1 MNPDVDALANVRY
14 LEFGEMIV
22 GPWAGLM
29 LALFGAEVIKVES
42 GYRLDMTR
50 RAGVTAEGGRV
61 AAYIP
66 GHRIPEGMLTD
77 TPVFNWVN
85 LNKKGITLNLGKPE
99 GIELAKRLIAISD
112 VMVETYRPGVMDRL
126 QLGYA
131 DAVKLKPDI
140 IYVSS
145 SAVGYNSSG
154 LEAEQLGYGPL
165 FRALGGLGY
174 LTGYPD
180 GTPGEGLGRD
190 DVLAGTMISTAVM
203 MALIYRQ
210 KTGEGQFIDFSARE
224 GISFLIGDS
233 FMETVLNGR
242 DPCRD
247 GNRDEI
253 MAPHNCYR
261 CRDQGMD
268 RWISI
273 AIGTDEEWA
282 AFCDA
287 IGNPDWTKDEKFRDG
302 PGRWRNQEELDRL
315 VEAWTI
321 THTDR
326 EAMDILQAAGVAAV
340 PSFSIDELWAD
351 PHLGERGVFEVVDH
365 AVLGAQPLVRPPCR
379 LSLTPQRI
387 QRHGTMLGQYNQWV
401 YGELLGLSDDEISEL
416 VEKDVIY

>member
-1 MNPDVDALANVRY
+1 MAEHADALGNVRY

-29 LALFGAEVIKVES
+29 MALFGAEVIKVES

-50 RAGVTAEGGRV
+50 RAGVTAGGGRV

-99 GIELAKRLIAISD
+99 GIGLAKRLIEVSD

-126 QLGYA
+126 GLGYA
-131 DAVKLKPDI
+131 DAVKLRPDI

-180 GTPGEGLGRD
+180 APPGEGLGRD

-210 KTGEGQFIDFSARE
+210 NTGEGQFIDFSARE

-233 FMETVLNGR
+233 FMEAALGGS

-247 GNRDEI
+247 GNLDEL
-253 MAPHNCYR
+253 MSPHNCYR
-261 CRDQGMD
+261 CRDEGMD

-273 AIGTDEEWA
+273 AVGTDEEWA
-282 AFCDA
+282 SFCSA
-287 IGNPDWTKDEKFRDG
+287 IGSPEWTRDERFRDAA
-302 PGRWRNQEELDRL
+302 GRLRNRDELDRL
-315 VEAWTI
+315 VEAWTVE
-321 THTDR
+321 HTDR
-326 EAMDILQAAGVAAV
+326 EAMEILQAPGVAAV

-351 PHLGERGVFEVVDH
+351 PHLGERGVFEIVEH
-365 AVLGAQPLVRPPCR
+365 PVLGAQPLVRPPCR

-387 QRHGTMLGQYNQWV
+387 KSHGTMLGQYNRQV
-401 YGELLGLSDDEISEL
+401 YGELLGLTDGEIADL